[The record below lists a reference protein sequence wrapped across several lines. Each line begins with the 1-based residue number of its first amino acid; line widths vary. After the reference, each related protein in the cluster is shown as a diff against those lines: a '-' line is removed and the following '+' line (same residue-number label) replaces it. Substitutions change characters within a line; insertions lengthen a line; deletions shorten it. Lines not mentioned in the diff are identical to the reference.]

1 MQRIAIL
8 LAAVGLALPL
18 ASSPAQSLQSA
29 TLDQTSRS
37 VTSICE
43 QRGVEP
49 GGVVRVRTHLAG
61 SVMTPRTTSVVGPVL
76 RCREGE
82 LVLGPYLGQDAPQ
95 YVVPA
100 AEIERVWT
108 RGRASRLGLIVGA
121 ASGAALGA
129 LLASRQTN
137 ICPRSAQHPAGV
149 CGGNAAVGALIGAGA
164 GGVIG
169 WTIGSGLPHWVR
181 RYP

>member
-1 MQRIAIL
+1 MQRVAIL
-8 LAAVGLALPL
+8 LAAVGLALPRG
-18 ASSPAQSLQSA
+18 ASFAQSLQSA
-29 TLDQTSRS
+29 TPDQTSPP

-49 GGVVRVRTHLAG
+49 GAVVRVRTHLVG
-61 SVMTPRTTSVVGPVL
+61 SVMTPRKTSVVGPVL
-76 RCREGE
+76 RCSEGE

-108 RGRASRLGLIVGA
+108 RGRASRLRLIVGA
-121 ASGAALGA
+121 VSGAALGA

-137 ICPRSAQHPAGV
+137 ICRHSAQHPAGM
-149 CGGNAAVGALIGAGA
+149 CCGNAAVGAPLGAGA
-164 GGVIG
+164 GGGI
-169 WTIGSGLPHWVR
+169 R
-181 RYP
+181 RAQRARPP